1 MPRFESCW
9 VSVPATSANLGP
21 GFDTIGI
28 ALDLRLV
35 ARIAP
40 SSHFSLVFVHG
51 PHAPSH
57 DGFAEMIRSGILAVC
72 KELPHATV
80 VVNNLIPLGKGLG
93 SSAAAI
99 VLGLRV
105 GAHCSGKKLTP
116 NDFAKLATEME
127 GHPDNALPALFGG
140 MVVAAQEADGTPR
153 YVRIPAPRDL
163 RAIITVPNL
172 EFATNDARAILP
184 DSYNKQDLVYTAQ
197 RAALLAASLSSG
209 KWSHL
214 REAMNDRMHQPYRAK
229 HIPGLA
235 QALNVRAKGLHGVAL
250 SGAGPSVLALADK
263 TASAKAI
270 SDRIAHCFTA
280 AHVKSHSLY
289 LRVARHGARLSR
301 A

>member
-28 ALDLRLV
+28 ALDLRLL

-116 NDFAKLATEME
+116 NDFAKLAPKRVTFRIGGLITGLIGIAMMPWKLLADPS
-127 GHPDNALPALFGG
+127 GYIFTWLVGYSALLGPIGG
-140 MVVAAQEADGTPR
+140 IMIADYFVYRRRRLHVHNLYLADGE
-153 YVRIPAPRDL
+153 YHYSGGFSWV
-163 RAIITVPNL
+163 AI
-172 EFATNDARAILP
+172 
-184 DSYNKQDLVYTAQ
+184 
-197 RAALLAASLSSG
+197 AALLAGALPSL
-209 KWSHL
+209 
-214 REAMNDRMHQPYRAK
+214 
-229 HIPGLA
+229 PGFLV
-235 QALNVRAKGLHGVAL
+235 NVNAIDATHVAPLFLSLYSYAWFVGFGVAFVVYL
-250 SGAGPSVLALADK
+250 VLRHLAPR
-263 TASAKAI
+263 S
-270 SDRIAHCFTA
+270 
-280 AHVKSHSLY
+280 
-289 LRVARHGARLSR
+289 
-301 A
+301 